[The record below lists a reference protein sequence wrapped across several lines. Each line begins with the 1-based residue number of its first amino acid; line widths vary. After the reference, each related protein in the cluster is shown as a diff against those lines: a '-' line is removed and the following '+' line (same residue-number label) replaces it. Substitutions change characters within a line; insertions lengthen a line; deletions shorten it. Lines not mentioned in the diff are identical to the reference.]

1 MALLL
6 AAIGIYGV
14 INFSVTQRTQEIG
27 IRMALGAERVAV
39 LRLVLVEGLA
49 LAAWGAGVGLVA
61 AAALVRLMKSQLF
74 GVSAFDP
81 VTFAA
86 TVAVLALVALL
97 ACYVPAYRAMRVD
110 PMVAL
115 RYE

>member
-1 MALLL
+1 
-6 AAIGIYGV
+6 
-14 INFSVTQRTQEIG
+14 
-27 IRMALGAERVAV
+27 MALGAERARV
-39 LRLVLVEGLA
+39 LRLILVEGLA
-49 LAAWGAGVGLVA
+49 LAAWGACAGLA
-61 AAALVRLMKSQLF
+61 AAFALVRLMKSQLF

-81 VTFAA
+81 VTFAT
-86 TVAVLALVALL
+86 TVCVLALVALL